1 MFEWLKKLFHREPEA
16 EDDWSWEDDG
26 ARELDR
32 RSMKLSEASQM
43 EEYVRGCCQQMRE
56 ATEEIDKAS
65 MEYRLVTER
74 LRDMEEIE
82 ELPEADRIAITSCA
96 KKIMDLTQDRKVHK
110 SKLGGLPEEQ
120 YRLMERNEEDVPDA
134 IRTLREREEYK
145 TLVRTDLQN
154 LEGEKVSYRFRKREL
169 ADTQTACRDMCF
181 VTLFAA
187 VLLVGVLLFFQIYL
201 ELNVQIGNVVVIAL
215 CAIALTVLFLRFSSA
230 KREMQIVDRKLS
242 KAITLQNT
250 VKIRYVNATNLIEY
264 YCERYGVHTSDELAY
279 LWERYLVEQKERKIL
294 READALIE
302 AKQNELLEL
311 LKAQRIISPH
321 IWLDQVPA
329 LVEPREMVEIRHGLY
344 SRRQSLRKRIDY
356 NESSREAARREV
368 KSLVK
373 EYPAHS
379 GLIMAIVDEFDRD

>member
-1 MFEWLKKLFHREPEA
+1 MLKWLKKLFSREPAME
-16 EDDWSWEDDG
+16 EEWSWEDDG

-32 RSMKLSEASQM
+32 RSMRLSEASQM

-56 ATEEIDKAS
+56 ATAEIDKAS

-82 ELPEADRIAITSCA
+82 GLPEADRARIYSCA
-96 KKIMDLTQDRKVHK
+96 KKIMDLTQDRQVHQ

-120 YRLMERNEEDVPDA
+120 YRLMERNEDDVPDA
-134 IRTLREREEYK
+134 IRTLKDREEYK

-169 ADTQTACRDMCF
+169 SETQIMCRDMCF

-201 ELNVQIGNVVVIAL
+201 ELNVQIGYVLVVAL
-215 CAIALTVLFLRFSSA
+215 CATALTVLFLQFNNA
-230 KREMQIVDRKLS
+230 KSEMKTVDRKLS
-242 KAITLQNT
+242 KAISLQNT

-264 YCERYGVHTSDELAY
+264 YCERYGVHTSDELRY
-279 LWERYLVEQKERKIL
+279 LWERYLVEQKERKML

-302 AKQNELLEL
+302 DKQNELLDL
-311 LKAQRIISPH
+311 LKEQRIISPH

-344 SRRQSLRKRIDY
+344 SRRQSLRKRIEY
-356 NESSREAARREV
+356 NESSRETASREV
-368 KSLVK
+368 KSLAK
-373 EYPAHS
+373 EYPVHS
-379 GLIMAIVDEFDRD
+379 GLIMSIVDEFDRD